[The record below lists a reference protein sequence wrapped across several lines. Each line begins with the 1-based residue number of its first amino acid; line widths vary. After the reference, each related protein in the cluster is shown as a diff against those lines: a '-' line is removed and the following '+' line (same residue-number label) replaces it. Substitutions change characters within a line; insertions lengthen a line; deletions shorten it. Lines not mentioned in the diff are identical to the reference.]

1 MLVII
6 ESMGIS
12 LLLLLSLLVKVV
24 YLGPGLER
32 EVVGLQSLSSQYK
45 WKDILHMCKYG
56 LVKKIAGAL
65 LIQTLFVIF

>member
-6 ESMGIS
+6 ESMGIL

-45 WKDILHMCKYG
+45 WKDILHMCKYV